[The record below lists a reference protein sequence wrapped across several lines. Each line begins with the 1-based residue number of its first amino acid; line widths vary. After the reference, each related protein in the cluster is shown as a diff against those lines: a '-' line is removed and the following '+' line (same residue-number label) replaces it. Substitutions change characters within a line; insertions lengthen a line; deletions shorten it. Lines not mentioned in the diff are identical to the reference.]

1 MTDIESAVCIARRTV
16 TEIDGVM
23 DDAKGDV
30 IPKYHAARS
39 LRGQAGEHS
48 RSSEI
53 EREEYLTYAS
63 S

>member
-1 MTDIESAVCIARRTV
+1 MDIESAVCIVRRTV

-23 DDAKGDV
+23 GDAKGDV

-39 LRGQAGEHS
+39 LCGQAGEHS

-53 EREEYLTYAS
+53 ERKAHLTHA
-63 S
+63 